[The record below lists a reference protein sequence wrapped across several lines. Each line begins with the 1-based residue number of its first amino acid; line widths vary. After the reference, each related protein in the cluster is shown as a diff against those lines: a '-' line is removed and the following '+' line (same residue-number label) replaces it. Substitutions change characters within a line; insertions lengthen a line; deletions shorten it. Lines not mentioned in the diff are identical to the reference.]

1 MKILLVGSNFKY
13 GIEQYY
19 IKHLR
24 EMGCEIIHYP
34 AQDIIMQDRSRNIF
48 TKILFKTGLHQG
60 YRNINIKLIR
70 IAEQEKPD
78 VIWIF
83 KGMEIFPETL
93 MKLRGNFKLANYNP
107 DHPYIIAGSGSGN
120 KNVTRSV
127 GIYHLHFCYNSILQK
142 QIESRFKIPAVFL
155 PFGFELSSSEYTNAC
170 SRPEINKIC
179 FIGNPD
185 KTRSGIISVLA
196 KEGFEVDVYGHGWN
210 RSALSRL
217 KNVTRFDAVYGSEFW
232 EKLRQYRVQLNIF
245 RKHNID
251 SHNMRSFEIPAV
263 GGIQLTP
270 YSREQAGFFSGD
282 NEVFFYKTFPDML
295 DKVKELTHFP
305 ADKIKFFRDA
315 ARARSVSSG
324 YSYKDRALTVYE
336 NFKKLTG

>member
-19 IKHLR
+19 IRHLR
-24 EMGCEIIHYP
+24 ELGCEIIHYP
-34 AQDIIMQDRSRNIF
+34 AQDISMQKRSRNII
-48 TKILFKTGLHQG
+48 TKILFKTGLYQG
-60 YRNINIKLIR
+60 YRNINRELLRLAK
-70 IAEQEKPD
+70 QENPD

-93 MKLRGNFKLANYNP
+93 MKLGVNFKLANYNP

-120 KNVTRSV
+120 KNVTKSV
-127 GIYHLHFCYNSILQK
+127 GLYHLHFCYNSILQN
-142 QIESRFKIPAVFL
+142 QIGSRFKIPTVFL
-155 PFGFELSSSEYTNAC
+155 PFGFELSSSEFTNAS
-170 SRPEINKIC
+170 SRKEVNKIC

-185 KTRSGIISVLA
+185 KTRSGIISLLA
-196 KEGFEVDVYGHGWN
+196 KDGFEVDVYGHGWDKTTV
-210 RSALSRL
+210 SELQ
-217 KNVTRFDAVYGSEFW
+217 NVRHFDAVYGNDFW

-270 YSREQAGFFSGD
+270 YSTEQAGFFSEGS
-282 NEVFFYKTFPDML
+282 EIFFYKTLPDLLDQVKKLML
-295 DKVKELTHFP
+295 SPDENI
-305 ADKIKFFRDA
+305 KIFREA
-315 ARARSVSSG
+315 ARARSIHSG
-324 YSYKDRALTVYE
+324 YSYSDRALTVYE
-336 NFKKLTG
+336 SFKKLIG